1 MARPALAATRAVEI
15 LNFLAAHPGEAFTL
29 SDIVHRLDINV
40 ASTHAILAV
49 LSETGYLTRH
59 PRHRTY
65 TLGPSLVAVGSAAL
79 EQHPAIDVARD
90 EARRLSDAL
99 DLDVVITAA
108 VGDEVV
114 FVARSGTH
122 QPRGVPTHVGQRMPL
137 LPPLGAVYFA
147 WSSEDEVTAWLER
160 HPTSTAAAVAA
171 FRAAI
176 GVVRNRGYAVALE
189 ADRRRDL
196 GRALEDLADRPAGRG
211 DRSTIEVLI
220 EDLARDAYQLTDI
233 DPAGRYDVSSMAA
246 PVFGPAAEVVLAVN
260 LVGFAPALTG
270 EEVVDY
276 GERVQGAGLV
286 VTKRTRG
293 RLPEAGPG

>member
-1 MARPALAATRAVEI
+1 MARPALAATRAVQI

-49 LSETGYLTRH
+49 LTETGYLARH

-79 EQHPAIDVARD
+79 EQHPAIDEARS
-90 EARRLSDAL
+90 EARRLSEAL

-114 FVARSGTH
+114 FVARSGSH

-137 LPPLGAVYFA
+137 LPPLGSVYFA
-147 WSSEDEVTAWLER
+147 WAPEEEVAAWLDR

-176 GVVRNRGYAVALE
+176 DVVRDRGFAAALE

-196 GRALEDLADRPAGRG
+196 GRALEDLAERPSTPG
-211 DRSTIEVLI
+211 DRGAIELLI
-220 EDLARDAYQLTDI
+220 EDLARDAYQLNEI
-233 DPAGRYDVSSMAA
+233 DPKARYDVSTMAA
-246 PVFGPAAEVVLAVN
+246 PVFGPAAEVVLAIN
-260 LVGFAPALTG
+260 LVGFAPGLTG
-270 EEVVDY
+270 KDVIAY
-276 GERVQGAGLV
+276 GEQARGAGLV

-293 RLPEAGPG
+293 RLPEGFAG